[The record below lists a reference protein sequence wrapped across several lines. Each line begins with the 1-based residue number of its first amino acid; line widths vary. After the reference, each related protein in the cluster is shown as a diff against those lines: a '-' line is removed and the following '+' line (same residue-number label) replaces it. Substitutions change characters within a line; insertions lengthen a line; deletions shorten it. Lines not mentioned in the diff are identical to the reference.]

1 MFSISYN
8 YSVGETLW
16 ITDNDEEVYD
26 AFLVKLVLEIDNNEN
41 QDIIEKRAYHLL
53 IREMPDNIVVKPQE
67 EVFGTA
73 GDAVRFLND
82 NTLTAPEINTYS
94 ETYTYTVGDVVWIII
109 DDMAVQCTNTQTTI
123 NIIDLGDSQP
133 LVEKLYHLLPED
145 EKYSVMLKTEESI
158 YNTKEDAVQAIKD
171 RFTP

>member
-16 ITDNDEEVYD
+16 VTDDDEEVYD
-26 AFLVKLVLEIDNNEN
+26 AFLVKLALEIDHDEN
-41 QDIIEKRAYHLL
+41 QNIIEKRSYHLL
-53 IREMPDNIVVKPQE
+53 IREMPDDIIVKPQE

-94 ETYTYTVGDVVWIII
+94 ETYDYTVGDTVWIII
-109 DDMAVQCTNTQTTI
+109 NDKAVKCINTQTSI
-123 NIIDLGDSQP
+123 NIIDFN
-133 LVEKLYHLLPED
+133 VTKVIEKIYHLLPED
-145 EKYSVMLKTEESI
+145 KDYSVILKSSGDI
-158 YNTKEDAVQAIKD
+158 YDTREDAIQEIKD
-171 RFTP
+171 RFTS